1 MLWSLD
7 GTFSKGKES
16 VLCFQDIQWL
26 DLDYMRKK
34 APSKVYSSLMNSA
47 LDDLWHLVFPSVPRA
62 PDQRSTVVLL

>member
-7 GTFSKGKES
+7 GPFSKGKES
-16 VLCFQDIQWL
+16 VLCFEDIQWL

-47 LDDLWHLVFPSVPRA
+47 SDDPQHLVYLSVTTA
-62 PDQRSTVVLL
+62 PDQRSTVGLL